1 MIALASAEKLI
12 EKIRDDAQR
21 DAEQYWQEAE
31 AKKHALREALERD
44 IQKTTAQIE
53 RGATDTS
60 AENERRM
67 AAVYDLEYRKQ
78 LLAAKQDMMSKARER
93 ALDMLLKLSDADYV
107 ALMKK
112 RLIGCAGSGE
122 GAIAIGRDE
131 KRVGESFLS
140 DVNTELKKTLGK
152 GNVTLLPERRD
163 IRGGFIYLAGG
174 MEINMSLEAQLN
186 EAWHETETDV
196 ARILFE

>member
-1 MIALASAEKLI
+1 MASAEKLI